1 MCSWATPEKKQTV
14 GAGIWNFLGYQKR
27 SIWNFQ
33 DLIKNKLEFPKV
45 TKKIVWNFQGTWFLA
60 LIFSRDLTQFCRIFR
75 GEALFYLE
83 FPGVKNEIFH
93 RRFSKK
99 YALNPPVFFSG
110 IAQQIQCLIQ
120 ETKSHLQWRLILLLI
135 FYIYKTTWYF
145 KTTLREILHTKS
157 WKY

>member
-27 SIWNFQ
+27 SIWYFQ

-60 LIFSRDLTQFCRIFR
+60 LIFSRDLTQFCRISR

-83 FPGVKNEIFH
+83 FPGVENEIFH

-120 ETKSHLQWRLILLLI
+120 ETKSHLQ
-135 FYIYKTTWYF
+135 
-145 KTTLREILHTKS
+145 
-157 WKY
+157 